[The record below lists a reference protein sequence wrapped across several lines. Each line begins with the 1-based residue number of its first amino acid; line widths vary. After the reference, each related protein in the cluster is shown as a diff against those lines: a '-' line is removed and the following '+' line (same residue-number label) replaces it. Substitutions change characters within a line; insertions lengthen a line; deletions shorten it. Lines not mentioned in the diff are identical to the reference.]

1 MTHHH
6 DALAD
11 DGLIREAEVLE
22 QDGAPRSSDES
33 WDTNGKTGIFAGI
46 SVSGSDIT
54 THPHRAARTAKRINP
69 DDGRFIR
76 LVVAG
81 VVIAGV
87 VAFAISFAA
96 LYEVAEWLGLPPFM
110 WWAVPVF
117 IDLAILVYA
126 ASVLVHKARGERTW
140 PSWAAL
146 GIFTTLSVFANA
158 AHAWSHTHEQSWQGF
173 VGAIIAG
180 MVPVAIFVATEQ
192 LSRAAVE
199 DPASRR
205 AEMHQQSLMD
215 KAQVEQA
222 QMRQRLEFEQAQLAR
237 RMQWEREEEDRAR
250 ELERERHATELEKVR
265 ARRALEVKAA
275 TEPDENPASRQTGQ
289 GLHLVDDLDDRPV
302 REHKPVTGPGRA
314 TGPDAAAEFIREH
327 TEHGVE
333 VTAEMIAEQ
342 FEVSARTGRRW
353 LQKLRTDRPDLFETP
368 SEDHDDIDGVIQD
381 AQASNQ

>member
-1 MTHHH
+1 MTHQH
-6 DALAD
+6 DTLAD
-11 DGLIREAEVLE
+11 NGLIEDAEVLE
-22 QDGAPRSSDES
+22 QEGAPRSSDES
-33 WDTNGKTGIFAGI
+33 WDTSGKTGIFAGI
-46 SVSGSDIT
+46 TVSGSDTT
-54 THPHRAARTAKRINP
+54 THPHSAARGAKRINP

-76 LVVAG
+76 FVVAG

-110 WWAVPVF
+110 WWTVPVF

-192 LSRAAVE
+192 LSRVAVE

-205 AEMHQQSLMD
+205 TEMHQQSLMD
-215 KAQVEQA
+215 RAQVEQA
-222 QMRQRLEFEQAQLAR
+222 QLRQRLEFEQAQLAR
-237 RMQWEREEEDRAR
+237 QMQWEREEEDRAR

-265 ARRALEVKAA
+265 ARRELEVKAV
-275 TEPDENPASRQTGQ
+275 TEPETKPQSRLTGQ
-289 GLHLVDDLDDRPV
+289 GLHLVNDHHQQTTH
-302 REHKPVTGPGRA
+302 EHTPSGSSGRA

-327 TEHGVE
+327 THNGVE

-342 FEVSARTGRRW
+342 FEVSDRTGRRW
-353 LQKLRTDRPDLFETP
+353 LQKLRTDQPELFETP
-368 SEDHDDIDGVIQD
+368 GEDHDNNDGEIQD

>member
-1 MTHHH
+1 M
-6 DALAD
+6 
-11 DGLIREAEVLE
+11 
-22 QDGAPRSSDES
+22 
-33 WDTNGKTGIFAGI
+33 
-46 SVSGSDIT
+46 
-54 THPHRAARTAKRINP
+54 
-69 DDGRFIR
+69 
-76 LVVAG
+76 AG

-158 AHAWSHTHEQSWQGF
+158 AHAWSHTHEQPWQGL

-192 LSRAAVE
+192 LSRVAVE

-215 KAQVEQA
+215 QAQVEHA
-222 QMRQRLEFEQAQLAR
+222 QLRQRLEFEQAQLAR
-237 RMQWEREEEDRAR
+237 QMQWEREEEDRAQ

-265 ARRALEVKAA
+265 ARRELEVKAA
-275 TEPDENPASRQTGQ
+275 TEPETESSSQRTGQ
-289 GLHLVDDLDDRPV
+289 GLHLVDDHHQKAHEDKSVGDSGQAA
-302 REHKPVTGPGRA
+302 GP
-314 TGPDAAAEFIREH
+314 TAAATFISEH
-327 TEHGVE
+327 TQAGVE

-342 FEVSARTGRRW
+342 FEVSDRTGRRW
-353 LQKLRTDRPDLFETP
+353 LQKLRTDRPELFTSANEDGEIQDPSP
-368 SEDHDDIDGVIQD
+368 SETGRARVD
-381 AQASNQ
+381 A